1 MDHDPL
7 HKELIAFIGAF
18 FSYTAS
24 RLHRAGLNFESVK
37 SVLVYIL
44 RTKRGANTPLFVHIS
59 VILMAIGVLV
69 TGGVLSTS
77 SVISGSYPGVA
88 ANPLIASSSEDLSDQ
103 RVITSSI
110 TPVTIISEKPRDK
123 VVDYEVKSG
132 DTVSSI
138 ASEFGVNE
146 EKILWENNFTKTSV
160 LKEGQRVRILPVSGI
175 AHQVVSG
182 DTIYSV
188 AKKYQ
193 ANSQAIIDYPFN
205 DVAEDFQLS
214 TGEMLIVPDGAPPEK
229 PKPAPTQYLAQKNI
243 YAGDLGSGRFIY
255 PASGAFAQYFSW
267 YHPALDI
274 SNLSG
279 GPIRASDSGTVTLAG
294 WPDASGYGNRIIIDH
309 GNGYTTLYAHLSGVY
324 VSPGQKVSKGDVIG
338 AMGSTGRSSGTHL
351 HLEIRKDGTALNP
364 LGLLSR

>member
-7 HKELIAFIGAF
+7 HKELIAFLGAF

-37 SVLVYIL
+37 SVLVDIL
-44 RTKRGANTPLFVHIS
+44 LTKRGANTPL
-59 VILMAIGVLV
+59 
-69 TGGVLSTS
+69 
-77 SVISGSYPGVA
+77 
-88 ANPLIASSSEDLSDQ
+88 
-103 RVITSSI
+103 
-110 TPVTIISEKPRDK
+110 TIISEKPRDK

-146 EKILWENNFTKTSV
+146 ETILWENNLSAKST
-160 LKEGQRVRILPVSGI
+160 LKEGQTVRILPVSGI
-175 AHQVVSG
+175 AHQVISG

-193 ANSQAIIDYPFN
+193 ANSQTIIDYPFN

-214 TGEMLIVPDGAPPEK
+214 TGEIVIVPDGAPPEK
-229 PKPAPTQYLAQKNI
+229 PKAAPTQYLAQKNI
-243 YAGDLGSGRFIY
+243 YVGDLGSGRFIY
-255 PASGAFAQYFSW
+255 PASGDLAQYFFL

-274 SNLSG
+274 SNLG
-279 GPIRASDSGTVTLAG
+279 GGSIRASDSGTVTLAG